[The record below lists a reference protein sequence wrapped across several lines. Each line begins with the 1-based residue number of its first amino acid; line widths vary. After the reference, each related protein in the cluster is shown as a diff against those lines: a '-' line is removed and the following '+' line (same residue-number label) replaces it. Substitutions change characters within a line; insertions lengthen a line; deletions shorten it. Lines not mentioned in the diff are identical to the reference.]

1 MRFLSLLLGALIMTA
16 TANAASAR
24 EGAEGEGPQWRL
36 VVHGGAGVIERARMA
51 PAEDAAIRAA
61 LNRALDAGTAILARG
76 GGALDAV
83 EAAVR
88 VLEDDPHFNAG
99 RGSVF
104 TYDGHI
110 EMDASIMDGSNRNAG
125 AVTGVTAT
133 RNPISLARRVME
145 HSPHV
150 FLSREG
156 ADQFSREQGLPQE
169 PPSYFETP
177 ERRRQLE
184 ELRSRPAAEH
194 FDVHLKY
201 GTVGA
206 VALDQEGHVAAAT
219 STGGLTGKRWG
230 RIGDS
235 PIIGAGT
242 YADDRGCAVSATGAG
257 EYFIRVGVAH
267 EICAQIR
274 QRFRATVDEAQR
286 SVPNDAQGNPTF
298 MVHASEMDLPEGAAQ
313 EIADG
318 VIEEVAGLGGSGGV
332 IVVTP
337 WGDGVTSFNTPGMYR
352 GQAGPG
358 GRSVAIYGDER

>member
-1 MRFLSLLLGALIMTA
+1 MTA
-16 TANAASAR
+16 TTAAASAAHQSA
-24 EGAEGEGPQWRL
+24 GAQPQWRL
-36 VVHGGAGVIERARMA
+36 VIHGGAGVIERARLT
-51 PAEDAAIRAA
+51 PAEDVAIRVA
-61 LNRALDAGTAILARG
+61 LNRALDAGSSILSRG
-76 GGALDAV
+76 GASLDAV
-83 EAAVR
+83 EAAVQ

-104 TYDGHI
+104 TYDGRI
-110 EMDASIMDGSNRNAG
+110 EMDAAIMTGADRNAG
-125 AVTGVTAT
+125 AVSGVTAT

-145 HSPHV
+145 QSPHV

-156 ADQFSREQGLPQE
+156 ADQFSREQALPQE
-169 PPSYFETP
+169 PPSYFETA
-177 ERRRQLE
+177 ERRRQLD
-184 ELRSRPAAEH
+184 ELRSRPSSEH

-206 VALDQEGHVAAAT
+206 VALDSQGHVAAGT

-235 PIIGAGT
+235 PIIGAGA

-274 QRFRATVDEAQR
+274 
-286 SVPNDAQGNPTF
+286 
-298 MVHASEMDLPEGAAQ
+298 M
-313 EIADG
+313 
-318 VIEEVAGLGGSGGV
+318 AGLPPQAAADAVMAEVRALGGTGGV

-337 WGDGVTSFNTPGMYR
+337 GGDGVYSFNTPGMYR
-352 GQAGPG
+352 GEAGPA
-358 GRSVAIYGDER
+358 GRSVAIYGDES